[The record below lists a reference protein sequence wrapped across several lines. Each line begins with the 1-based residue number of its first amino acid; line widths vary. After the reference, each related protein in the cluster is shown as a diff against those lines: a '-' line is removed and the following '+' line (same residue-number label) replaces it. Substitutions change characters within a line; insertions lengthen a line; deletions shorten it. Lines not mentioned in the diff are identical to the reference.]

1 MFWRRVFTG
10 LAVVAGTLGVSSY
23 FAPASAAVPM
33 RVAAGLLLLAVG
45 LYNFLARDD
54 GKRLIPAV
62 CYAGGT
68 MRGAR
73 FRVITAALCAVL
85 AVAFFVTDPNW
96 NAANVLMSLCY
107 ACVDRSAR
115 DAAYPAP

>member
-45 LYNFLARDD
+45 LYNFWRAMMEN
-54 GKRLIPAV
+54 G
-62 CYAGGT
+62 
-68 MRGAR
+68 
-73 FRVITAALCAVL
+73 
-85 AVAFFVTDPNW
+85 
-96 NAANVLMSLCY
+96 
-107 ACVDRSAR
+107 
-115 DAAYPAP
+115 